1 MNKIEINIVEIQ
13 KKLLEPLTKA
23 GWGIVFE
30 PIIYSDSFQELIYS
44 LKKEAEE
51 GRRFTPPIKDLF
63 RAFEECPYDKL
74 KVIMVGQ
81 DPYPKLGVADGISFS
96 CSKTMKEQPS
106 LRYIFDEIERTVYS
120 PKIPQDESIILRE
133 GYNPDL
139 KRWSNQGVLM
149 FNTAL
154 TVQVGKIGSHYSYWN
169 KFTSF
174 ILDCIN
180 ADKKDI
186 SVALLGKKAESW
198 EKHLLNQ
205 KIYKVPHPASAA
217 YKGGKWNAKNIFN
230 NINEDLKNHNKPII
244 VW

>member
-1 MNKIEINIVEIQ
+1 MNKIEINIKEIQ
-13 KKLLEPLTKA
+13 KRLLEPLTKA
-23 GWGIVFE
+23 GWGMVFE
-30 PIIYSDSFQELIYS
+30 PIINSDSFQELIYS

-74 KVIMVGQ
+74 DVMIIGQ
-81 DPYPKLGVADGISFS
+81 DPYPQLGVADGISFS

-106 LRYIFDEIERTVYS
+106 LRYIFNYLETHYIDLDR
-120 PKIPQDESIILRE
+120 
-133 GYNPDL
+133 NPDL

-169 KFTSF
+169 KFTEF

-180 ADKKDI
+180 ADKKDL

-198 EKHLLNQ
+198 QKHLLDQ

-230 NINEDLKNHNKPII
+230 DINEDLKNHNKPII

>member
-63 RAFEECPYDKL
+63 RAFQECPYDKL
-74 KVIMVGQ
+74 NVMIIGQ
-81 DPYPKLGVADGISFS
+81 DPYPQLGVADGISFS

-106 LRYIFDEIERTVYS
+106 LRYIFNYLETQYADLDR
-120 PKIPQDESIILRE
+120 
-133 GYNPDL
+133 NPDL

>member
-1 MNKIEINIVEIQ
+1 MNKIEMNIVEIQ

-63 RAFEECPYDKL
+63 RAFQECPYDKL
-74 KVIMVGQ
+74 NVMIIGQ
-81 DPYPKLGVADGISFS
+81 DPYPQLGVADGISFS

-106 LRYIFDEIERTVYS
+106 LRYIFNYLETQHADLDR
-120 PKIPQDESIILRE
+120 
-133 GYNPDL
+133 NPDL